1 MGSAAWAALADAVL
15 VIHFAFVAFVVG
27 GLIAILA
34 GKLAGWSWIKHPAFR
49 NAHLVAIGVVV
60 LQAWLG
66 QRCPLTSWETDLR
79 VRAGQAVY
87 EETFVQHWLHRVL
100 FFDAPMW
107 VFVVIYTLF
116 GALVL
121 ALWLLDRRGLR
132 RR

>member
-1 MGSAAWAALADAVL
+1 ML

-27 GLIAILA
+27 GLAAILA
-34 GKLAGWSWIKHPAFR
+34 GRFAGWPWIRNSLFR

-66 QRCPLTSWETDLR
+66 RRCPLTSWEAALR
-79 VRAGQAVY
+79 LRAGQAVY
-87 EETFVQHWLHRVL
+87 EETFIQHWLHRVL
-100 FFDAPMW
+100 FFDAPTW
-107 VFVVIYTLF
+107 VFGTIYTLF

-121 ALWLLDRRGLR
+121 LVWWLDRRELR